1 MVSVKDIPV
10 DIFLKKLRDYI
21 KRNVP
26 EVKPPEWSFY
36 VKTGPSKQR
45 PPNDTNWWYTRAA
58 SLLRKL
64 YIHGPLG
71 INRLRSYYGGRKDRG
86 VRPERHV
93 DGGGANIRNILQQL
107 ERAGLVE
114 KSSKG
119 RVLTREGRSLLDRL
133 AAEIKRNLDIKPWYL
148 QYTEEAEVEK

>member
-1 MVSVKDIPV
+1 MVSVKDVPA

-26 EVKPPEWSFY
+26 EVQMPEWAKY

-45 PPNDTNWWYTRAA
+45 PPDDPEWWYMRAA

-64 YIHGPLG
+64 YIHGPIG
-71 INRLRSYYGGRKDRG
+71 VSRLRSFYGGRKDRG
-86 VRPERHV
+86 VKPEHHM
-93 DGGGANIRNILQQL
+93 DGGGSNIRKILQQL
-107 ERAGLVE
+107 EKAGLVE
-114 KSSKG
+114 KSKRG

-133 AAEIKRNLDIKPWYL
+133 AAEIKRELEIKPWYE
-148 QYTEEAEVEK
+148 QYVGGE